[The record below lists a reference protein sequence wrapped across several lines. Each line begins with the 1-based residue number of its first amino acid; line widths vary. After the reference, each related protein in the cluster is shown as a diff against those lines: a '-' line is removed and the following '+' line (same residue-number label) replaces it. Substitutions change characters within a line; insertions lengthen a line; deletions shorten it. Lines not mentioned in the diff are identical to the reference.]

1 MADTGVGISEEE
13 LPHIFDEFY
22 QVARQKGMPQDGSGL
37 SMARAKKSIELLG
50 GIISVESETGSGTTF
65 RVRLSDFEAPL

>member
-1 MADTGVGISEEE
+1 

-22 QVARQKGMPQDGSGL
+22 QIARQKGMPQDGNGL

-50 GIISVESETGSGTTF
+50 DIIYVESEAGRGATF
-65 RVRLSDFEAPL
+65 PVRLGDFQSPL